1 MAKGG
6 SRLAE
11 SDWKAGRSS
20 LNSDAP
26 LPEPKVAE
34 QRVLGIQRKLHKWA
48 KDDQGRR
55 FQDLH
60 NLVCDPA
67 TLVVAWQRVRANRGS
82 RSAGVD
88 GQTAAYV
95 EQVRGVE
102 RFLAELRE
110 ELRSGSYRPDAV
122 KQRAIPKRGGKLR
135 YLGIATV
142 RDRVVQAALKL
153 VLEPIFEV
161 DFKPCSYGFRPGRR
175 AWDAIAE
182 VRYFSSRSY
191 EWIVEA
197 DIQACFDELSH
208 SAIVDRVR
216 RRIADKRVLTLIK
229 AFLKAGILNEQGS
242 LERTITGTPQGGILS
257 PLMANVALSAL
268 DEHYARAWE
277 AMGQKWHHRDAI
289 RRRGGATYRLIR
301 YCDDF
306 VICVA
311 GERRHAEQLIGQTEQ
326 VIAPLGLKLS
336 PEKTRVV
343 HIDEGVDFLGWRIKR
358 QRRGSDGR
366 RYVYTYP
373 SKRSLMAVKA
383 KVREITRTGHNQTLA
398 QLLHRLNPV
407 LRGWCAYFRCGVSSQ
422 TFAYLDAFAWRR
434 VVCWLRRKYPRR
446 NWRWLLDRHLPGWRP
461 TDGTTTMFRPAKVAT
476 TRYRYRGVKIAT
488 PWEAGCIAQRDPVCG
503 PERLENLIA

>member
-11 SDWKAGRSS
+11 WAWKARRSA
-20 LNSDAP
+20 LNSAAP
-26 LPEPKVAE
+26 LVESKVAE

-48 KDDQGRR
+48 QDDQDGR
-55 FQDLH
+55 FDDLH

-67 TLVVAWQRVRANRGS
+67 TLLVAWQRVRTNRGS

-88 GQTAAYV
+88 GETAYYV
-95 EQVRGVE
+95 EKVLGVE
-102 RFLAELRE
+102 TFLAGLRE
-110 ELRSGSYRPDAV
+110 ELRSRSFRPDAV

-161 DFKPCSYGFRPGRR
+161 DFEPCSYGFRPGRR

-182 VRYFSSRSY
+182 VRHFSSRSY
-191 EWIVEA
+191 EWILEA

-208 SAIVDRVR
+208 SAILDRVR

-229 AFLKAGILNEQGS
+229 AFLKAGILTEQGS
-242 LERTITGTPQGGILS
+242 LERTISGTPQGGILS

-277 AMGQKWHHRDAI
+277 AMGQKWHQRDAI

-301 YCDDF
+301 YADDF
-306 VICVA
+306 VICVS
-311 GERRHAEQLIGQTEQ
+311 GDRRHAEELIAQTEQ
-326 VIAPLGLKLS
+326 VIAPLGLSLS
-336 PEKTRVV
+336 MEKTRVV
-343 HIDEGVDFLGWRIKR
+343 HIDEGIDFLGWRIKR
-358 QRRGSDGR
+358 QQRGSDGR
-366 RYVYTYP
+366 WFVYTYP
-373 SKRSLMAVKA
+373 SKRSLAAVKA
-383 KVREITRTGHNQTLA
+383 KVRQITRSGYNQTLA
-398 QLLHRLNPV
+398 QLLHRLNAV

-422 TFAYLDAFAWRR
+422 TFAYLDAFTWRR
-434 VVCWLRRKYPRR
+434 VLAWLRRKYPKR
-446 NWRWLLDRHLPGWRP
+446 NMRWLIGHYLPRWQP
-461 TDGTTTMFRPAKVAT
+461 TDGTATLFRPAKVAT
-476 TRYRYRGVKIAT
+476 TRYRYRGAKIAT
-488 PWEAGCIAQRDPVCG
+488 PWQAGWIARRDPVCG
-503 PERLENLIA
+503 PEHLENLVA